1 MSEPHHTMS
10 ASQLPPERTP
20 AAPEAQTMKHVLI
33 IEDDVRIT
41 AALRVRFESQG
52 YEVTTAPDAV
62 VGLDLAVRRRP
73 DLILLDISLPGG
85 NGLALAQQLRSLP
98 DTRKTPFIFVTASK
112 DPALRRKAME
122 LRAAGLF
129 EKPYDAEEL
138 LDTARFALGDT
149 MSFPVPKIV
158 REGRDSMFAGTGAPR
173 KILIVEDDEKIA
185 MALALRLNSAGY
197 ETTTA
202 GDAIAAVQAA
212 AQLRPDLVLLDVS
225 LPAGNGFA
233 VAERLQTLLTKPT
246 PVIFLT
252 AGKQPALRQKAEA
265 MRAAGFFEK
274 PYEPGQLMASI
285 QRAFCQ

>member
-1 MSEPHHTMS
+1 
-10 ASQLPPERTP
+10 
-20 AAPEAQTMKHVLI
+20 MKHVLI